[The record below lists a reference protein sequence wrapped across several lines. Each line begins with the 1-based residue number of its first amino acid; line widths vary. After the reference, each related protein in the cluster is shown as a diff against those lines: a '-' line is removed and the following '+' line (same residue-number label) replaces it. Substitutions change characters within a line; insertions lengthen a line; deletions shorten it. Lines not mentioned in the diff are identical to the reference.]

1 MNEECKIKIIG
12 VFWGKNV
19 KIRARGKSGKLP
31 YQIGKHYKSTT
42 LKVTLTNELTDRT
55 MQETRKWIIV

>member
-31 YQIGKHYKSTT
+31 YQIGKQIINLQH
-42 LKVTLTNELTDRT
+42 LK
-55 MQETRKWIIV
+55 